1 MIPSIRKIGAV
12 LLLIGLV
19 ALVGLLLWL
28 AFEEMPDWKSI
39 IIDENTHPALFM
51 ALFLL
56 LPLIGFPVSALLVIL
71 GVKFGAWAGVTIM
84 FAGMPVHLTVSFFVA
99 HSLLRAPLIRLLA
112 RMGRSLPQIPEE
124 RQARFCLLFMA
135 VPGLS
140 YTLKNYL
147 LPLSGVPFRY
157 FFLSGL
163 VLQGVMGIPFVVA
176 GDAAAKADLLLLGA
190 LLLVFLIAFGA
201 FRWVRGR
208 VAGEMAD
215 SASNRRQVEEGHDS
229 T

>member
-1 MIPSIRKIGAV
+1 MIFSIRKIGTV
-12 LLLIGLV
+12 LLPIGLV
-19 ALVGLLLWL
+19 ALVGLLFWL
-28 AFEEMPDWKSI
+28 ASGEMPDWKSV
-39 IIDENTHPALFM
+39 IIDEKTHPALFV

-56 LPLIGFPVSALLVIL
+56 LPLIGFPISALLVIL
-71 GVKFGAWAGVTIM
+71 GVKFGTWIGLIIM

-99 HSLLRAPLIRLLA
+99 HSLLRAPLLRLLA
-112 RMGRSLPQIPEE
+112 RMGRPLPQIPED
-124 RQARFCLLFMA
+124 RQARFCFLFMA

-190 LLLVFLIAFGA
+190 LFLVLLIAFGV

-215 SASNRRQVEEGHDS
+215 SASIRRPGGERHDS
-229 T
+229 A